1 MGIKYRKGYKYQLV
15 EDYTCQIGIYPEKDI
30 VTEYIE
36 LTVTGKLFIKH
47 GYAWDGTS
55 GPTIDGP
62 TNMRG
67 SLIHDTIY
75 QLLREGLLK
84 PEWRKQAD
92 CEFEKACKEDGM
104 CDIRRYIDLKG
115 LRYFAGYAADPRH
128 DRKIYEA
135 PLPFNKIGN
144 KK

>member
-15 EDYTCQIGIYPEKDI
+15 EDYTCHVDIYPIHDI

-36 LTVTGKLFIKH
+36 LTTKGKLFIKH

-67 SLIHDTIY
+67 SLIHDSIY
-75 QLLREGLLK
+75 QLLREKLLK

-92 CEFEKACKEDGM
+92 CEFENACEEDGM
-104 CDIRRYIDLKG
+104 CDIRRYIDIKG
-115 LRYFAGYAADPRH
+115 LRHFAGFAADPKN
-128 DRKIYEA
+128 DRKILTA
-135 PLPFNKIGN
+135 P
-144 KK
+144 